1 MVIMEKKGFYISKQ
15 RKGELVLNIF
25 ADDFIAYLV
34 ECQKAKGWVK
44 FRIYEREK
52 AASNGLTHNM
62 ELIQYKEEIKQ
73 LD

>member
-1 MVIMEKKGFYISKQ
+1 MEKKGFYISKQ
-15 RKGELVLNIF
+15 RKGELVLNIYS
-25 ADDFIAYLV
+25 DDFVAYLEQCTKV
-34 ECQKAKGWVK
+34 KGWVK

>member
-1 MVIMEKKGFYISKQ
+1 MNKKGFYISKQ

-25 ADDFIAYLV
+25 AEDFKQYLD
-34 ECQKAKGWVK
+34 ECSKVNGWVK

-62 ELIQYKEEIKQ
+62 ELIEFKQ
-73 LD
+73 DTITEKI

>member
-1 MVIMEKKGFYISKQ
+1 MTKKGFYISKQ

-25 ADDFIAYLV
+25 SDDFAAYLEQCKKV
-34 ECQKAKGWVK
+34 NGWVK

-62 ELIQYKEEIKQ
+62 ELIEFKEEQTKK
-73 LD
+73 L

>member
-1 MVIMEKKGFYISKQ
+1 MEKKGFYISKQ

-25 ADDFIAYLV
+25 EADFVQYLDQ
-34 ECQKAKGWVK
+34 CSKAKGWVK

-62 ELIQYKEEIKQ
+62 ELIQFREEQTEKI
-73 LD
+73 

>member
-1 MVIMEKKGFYISKQ
+1 MNKKGFYISKQ

-25 ADDFIAYLV
+25 SEDFKAYLDQV
-34 ECQKAKGWVK
+34 NQVNGWVK

-62 ELIQYKEEIKQ
+62 ELIIFKEDTNKI
-73 LD
+73 D